1 MTEIPDDDATRGDE
15 DKAARDSLAGDLA
28 RELDPDVHESGEDSN
43 GGTNPETDD
52 QP

>member
-1 MTEIPDDDATRGDE
+1 MTEIPDEDATRGHEDE
-15 DKAARDSLAGDLA
+15 AARDSLAGDLA
-28 RELDPDVHESGEDSN
+28 REIDPDVHEPRDDPN